1 MKRNMMGMVLAGV
14 VGLLGPVGCATDS
27 PRELL
32 NRNDHTVL
40 VAWYKNEA
48 KSLRS
53 RAEEM
58 RQMAEWFAAA
68 ASQSPPA
75 PMEDFNPNPSSLS
88 MEAHCRD
95 LARTYEA
102 AAEGNAALAKA
113 HEEHMARQGSDDQK
127 SRLEVEE
134 PR

>member
-1 MKRNMMGMVLAGV
+1 MKGTIRGIVLAGV
-14 VGLLGPVGCATDS
+14 VGLLGPIGCATDS

-40 VAWYKNEA
+40 AAWYKAEA
-48 KSLRS
+48 ESLRS
-53 RAEEM
+53 RAKEM

-75 PMEDFNPNPSSLS
+75 SMEDFNPNPSTLS

-113 HEEHMARQGSDDQK
+113 HEEHMARQRRDDQE
-127 SRLEVEE
+127 SRVESE
-134 PR
+134 ETR

>member
-1 MKRNMMGMVLAGV
+1 MKGNMMGMILAGV

-40 VAWYKNEA
+40 AAWYENEA
-48 KSLRS
+48 DSLRS
-53 RAEEM
+53 RAEDM

-68 ASQSPPA
+68 RLQSPP
-75 PMEDFNPNPSSLS
+75 PSLESINTNEFKLS
-88 MEAHCRD
+88 MVVHCRD

-102 AAEGNAALAKA
+102 AAEENAALAKA
-113 HEEHMARQGSDDQK
+113 HAEQMARQGADYQE
-127 SRLEVEE
+127 SRLEPEE
-134 PR
+134 TK